1 MADKKTEPQL
11 EKVLFRLHPR
21 VFAALGTGLVTN
33 DLVAIIELVK
43 NSYDAFASHVD
54 VRFTGGPSGQISRIE
69 VQDDGEGMTY
79 DLITNVWCEV
89 ATPYRTIEPFRKSG
103 RTRRRVSGE
112 KGLGRLSAARLGSW
126 LEMLTQA
133 EGKPC
138 WQVLVDW
145 SGLANAESLASCFVE
160 VGQYTQSSPFLKS
173 GTLLSIE
180 GINGK
185 WDKKEEFEQLE
196 KNLSRLVSPF
206 AKLKD
211 FAITLTTPQKGET
224 AARTV
229 QIQSPEYLERPP
241 YKISGSV
248 NAAGIAELQ
257 YNFALPP
264 AKRGVKESVQLE
276 SKHLAEALEKNK
288 REHKKEVP
296 KTLCGPFEF
305 EIRAWDIGKDAI
317 ERYASRLNLDQA
329 PNRISKE
336 IRTHSGV
343 SLYRDNIL
351 VLPKSDKG
359 RDWLGLDLRRI
370 SRVGDRLATN
380 QIVGYVLMTAKENP
394 SIQDTSDRERIVE
407 NEASEEF
414 QDFVEQIVK
423 FLEDERAKDRI
434 RADHKEPPFADLF
447 SSLRA
452 TDAIDEIQKGIE
464 RRAPP
469 EKLLPLV
476 KRHSEE
482 LAKTTDQLEQRIVYY
497 SRLASLGNMAGVI
510 VHEVRNHTGLINLV
524 IKSADAFVLDPSS
537 NKALKQLQ
545 ADLALGRRALQALIL
560 IADHFAPLASRVD
573 RGRKAE
579 AVLERTINDVIEN
592 RRQFLTKYN
601 IEVKLL
607 TGYTRV
613 TLNPGELFTVI
624 FNLLDNAI
632 YWLTRSDKQKR
643 NIKFRVAKFSNGR
656 RVRVEIHDSGPG
668 VEEGYE
674 ERVFW
679 PGVTRKREGIGM
691 GLTIASEIVSQQNG
705 KMRLIQPGELGG
717 ATFAFDLTVSPNG
730 R

>member
-43 NSYDAFASHVD
+43 NSYDAFASQVD
-54 VRFTGGPSGQISRIE
+54 VRFTADPEGRVSRIDIE
-69 VQDDGEGMTY
+69 DNGEGMTY
-79 DLITNVWCEV
+79 DIITNVWCEV
-89 ATPYRTIEPFRKSG
+89 ATPYRTIDPYRKSG
-103 RTRRRVSGE
+103 RNRRRVSGE

-133 EGKPC
+133 EGEPC

-160 VGQYTQSSPFLKS
+160 VGQYTQPSPFQIS
-173 GTLLSIE
+173 GTRLSIE
-180 GINGK
+180 GINAK

-196 KNLSRLVSPF
+196 KNLSRLISPF

-211 FAITLTTPQKGET
+211 FAITLTPPQVGEK

-229 QIQSPEYLERPP
+229 QIQSPDYLDRPP
-241 YKISGSV
+241 YKIAGSV
-248 NAAGIAELQ
+248 SATGVAEIQ
-257 YNFALPP
+257 YDFALPP
-264 AKRGVKESVQLE
+264 AQRKKNETLQLE
-276 SKHLAEALEKNK
+276 SKHIAETLEKHK
-288 REHKKEVP
+288 REKKKEVP

-305 EIRAWDIGKDAI
+305 EIRAWDIGKEAI

-370 SRVGDRLATN
+370 SRVGDRLSTN
-380 QIVGYVLMTAKENP
+380 QIVGYVLITAKANAT
-394 SIQDTSDRERIVE
+394 IKDTSDRERVVE
-407 NEASEEF
+407 SEASEEF
-414 QDFVEQIVK
+414 QDLIEQIVK

-447 SSLRA
+447 ANLRSIE
-452 TDAIDEIQKGIE
+452 AIEEIQKGIE
-464 RRAPP
+464 RRLSP

-476 KRHSEE
+476 RRHSEE

-510 VHEVRNHTGLINLV
+510 VHEVRNHTGIINLL
-524 IKSADAFVLDPSS
+524 IQTADTFTTDPSS
-537 NKALKQLQ
+537 HKWLIQLQ
-545 ADLALGRRALQALIL
+545 ADVNRGRKAVQALIR
-560 IADHFAPLASRVD
+560 IADHFAPLASRATK
-573 RGRKAE
+573 GRTAE
-579 AVLERTINDVIEN
+579 SVLERTINDVIEN

-601 IEVKLL
+601 IEVDLL

-613 TLNPGELFTVI
+613 PLNPGELFTVI

-632 YWLTRSDKQKR
+632 YWLTRSKEEER
-643 NIKFRVAKFSNGR
+643 IIKFRVAKSTQGR
-656 RVRVEIHDSGPG
+656 RVRVEIHDNGPG

-717 ATFAFDLTVSPNG
+717 ATFAFDLPVSPNG
-730 R
+730 